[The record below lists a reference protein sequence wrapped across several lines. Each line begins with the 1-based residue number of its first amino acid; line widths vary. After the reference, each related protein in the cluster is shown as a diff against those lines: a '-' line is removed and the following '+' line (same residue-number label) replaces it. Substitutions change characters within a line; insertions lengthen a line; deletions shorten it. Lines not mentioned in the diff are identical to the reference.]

1 MRTLGDVVWHTPP
14 PPLAILCD
22 GTATATNSDAD
33 KVTADGSTEEGGGR
47 GLCVSSVSVCGE
59 GGEWAWGDD
68 AVSMAR
74 LPLHGIGVA
83 LTELR
88 CQTEEVRLRLP
99 SRLLDLA
106 GELSARLLPS
116 GAERVKWAHPVR
128 PLRRRTS
135 TQP

>member
-14 PPLAILCD
+14 PPLAIGE
-22 GTATATNSDAD
+22 GTTAATNSGEGGGYSDAD

-74 LPLHGIGVA
+74 LPL
-83 LTELR
+83 
-88 CQTEEVRLRLP
+88 LP
-99 SRLLDLA
+99 
-106 GELSARLLPS
+106 
-116 GAERVKWAHPVR
+116 
-128 PLRRRTS
+128 
-135 TQP
+135 

>member
-1 MRTLGDVVWHTPP
+1 MPVIYLSLTTHLPVTHHSRCAYSLSYQELLAPTARDLMRTLGDVVWHTPP

-22 GTATATNSDAD
+22 GTATAATNSDAD

-74 LPLHGIGVA
+74 LPL
-83 LTELR
+83 
-88 CQTEEVRLRLP
+88 
-99 SRLLDLA
+99 
-106 GELSARLLPS
+106 
-116 GAERVKWAHPVR
+116 
-128 PLRRRTS
+128 
-135 TQP
+135 

>member
-33 KVTADGSTEEGGGR
+33 KVTEDGSTEEGGGR

-74 LPLHGIGVA
+74 LPTLTLAPTLILTLTLA
-83 LTELR
+83 L
-88 CQTEEVRLRLP
+88 
-99 SRLLDLA
+99 SRAL
-106 GELSARLLPS
+106 
-116 GAERVKWAHPVR
+116 
-128 PLRRRTS
+128 
-135 TQP
+135 